1 MCITL
6 FCCLRTCVYIPDK
19 SQEKKKRKNMKSL
32 VPAFSIHSTGVLKR
46 KLKFKIPHT
55 MLCKKNLSPTAF
67 FSFLSL
73 FFACNNL
80 FGAQWELI
88 REQNKP
94 IGNRT
99 TTKTLIR
106 TLEMCFE
113 SLYGREHRILN
124 NVAKNPG
131 VSPPRKAHTVFSL
144 ENCLFSHMGELST
157 GNFLNVLCQLSMGK
171 RS

>member
-46 KLKFKIPHT
+46 KLKFKIPIQ
-55 MLCKKNLSPTAF
+55 CFAKKIFHQLPF

-131 VSPPRKAHTVFSL
+131 VSPQKS
-144 ENCLFSHMGELST
+144 SHC
-157 GNFLNVLCQLSMGK
+157 V
-171 RS
+171 